1 MKSKKFVLGLAL
13 TSALLLTACGGGN
26 KAPAPGGSAGAVQKE
41 PPAAPSAS
49 WLNAEY
55 SHLDPAMGFDTGVK
69 NFYRLIYRTLTTNS
83 SEEGKVGEMKPDLA
97 TDLGTPSNGGKT
109 WTFTLKDGIFFED
122 GTPITSAEVKFG
134 VSRVF
139 DPEIGIGSPWAKQLL
154 DDGSGYQGPYID
166 KDKDFKAIETP
177 DAKTIVFH
185 LNKPFADFGSVVG
198 QNSFVPFPV
207 GSGSGKGFD
216 AKPIASGPYK
226 VDSYTRGGELKLSRN
241 EKWDAKTRHRSPG
254 KAGQLSNSSSASTA
268 QRSMNACWPA
278 RARTRT
284 PSRRR
289 APAGKRLAHCRIP
302 SVKDRA
308 VRAEPACTTYMT
320 MNTTKKPLDNLKVR
334 QAINYA
340 VDKSSLQ
347 TAGGGSQLA
356 TAANTIMVSSLL
368 GWLDFDAY
376 PTPDN
381 KGDVEKAK
389 ALLAEAGYPDGMELT
404 LDTRGTPKIKAYSES
419 VQQSLGKAGIKV
431 NLNVIDAS
439 SFYEV
444 IGTTSQQNDLAIT
457 GWCPDWASGQTFLPP
472 ILHGDSIVPKGNQN
486 VAQLN
491 DPAVNKRMDEIA
503 AMTDVAAAN
512 KAYGELDKQIMETA
526 APMVPMVYENV
537 MQLRGSN
544 VDPGV
549 VGFDAGIDLV
559 TLSLIDPGK

>member
-13 TSALLLTACGGGN
+13 TSALLLTACGGGSN
-26 KAPAPGGSAGAVQKE
+26 SPAPSGSAGAGAEGTTGGSVRVL
-41 PPAAPSAS
+41 
-49 WLNAEY
+49 LNADY

-83 SEEGKVGEMKPDLA
+83 AEEGKSGEMKPDLA

-122 GTPITSAEVKFG
+122 GTPITSAEVKYG
-134 VSRVF
+134 VSRAF

-154 DDGSGYQGPYID
+154 DDGSGYKGPYID

-177 DAKTIVFH
+177 DAKTIVFN
-185 LNKPFADFGSVVG
+185 LNQPFADFGSVVG

-241 EKWDAKTRHRSPG
+241 EKWDAKSDTVRPAKPDNYEFLFGIDGATIDERML
-254 KAGQLSNSSSASTA
+254 AGQGEDK
-268 QRSMNACWPA
+268 NAISGGALQPA
-278 RARTRT
+278 NV
-284 PSRRR
+284 SR
-289 APAGKRLAHCRIP
+289 IQDP

-308 VRAEPACTTYMT
+308 VRAEPVCTTYLT
-320 MNTTKKPLDNLKVR
+320 MNNTKKPLDNLKVR

-340 VDKSSLQ
+340 IDKSSLQ

-356 TAANTIMVSSLL
+356 TAANTIMVPSLL
-368 GWLDFDAY
+368 GWLDFNAY
-376 PTPDN
+376 PTTDN

-404 LDTRGTPKIKAYSES
+404 LDTRGTPKIQAYSES
-419 VQQSLGKAGIKV
+419 VQQSLAKAGIKV
-431 NLNVIDAS
+431 NLNVIDVS

-472 ILHGDSIVPKGNQN
+472 ILHGDSIVAKGNQN
-486 VAQLN
+486 VPQLN
-491 DPAVNKRMDEIA
+491 DPTVNKRMDEIA

>member
-13 TSALLLTACGGGN
+13 TSALLLTACSGGSN
-26 KAPAPGGSAGAVQKE
+26 AQAPGSSAGAGAEGTTGGTMRVM
-41 PPAAPSAS
+41 AT
-49 WLNAEY
+49 EY
-55 SHLDPAMGFDTGVK
+55 SHLDPAMGFDTSVM
-69 NFYRLIYRTLTTNS
+69 NFYRLMYRTLTTNS

-97 TDLGTPSNGGKT
+97 TDLGTSTDGGKT
-109 WTFTLKDGIFFED
+109 WKFTLKDGIFFED

-134 VSRVF
+134 VSRSF

-177 DAKTIVFH
+177 DAKTIIFH

-198 QNSFVPFPV
+198 QSTFVPFPL
-207 GSGSGKGFD
+207 GTGAGKSFD

-226 VDSYTRGGELKLSRN
+226 LDSYTRGGDLKLVRN
-241 EKWDAKTRHRSPG
+241 DKWDAKTDTVRPAKPDSFEFLFGLDGATVDERML
-254 KAGQLSNSSSASTA
+254 AGQGDDKNAFSVTA
-268 QRSMNACWPA
+268 LQPA
-278 RARTRT
+278 NV
-284 PSRRR
+284 SR
-289 APAGKRLAHCRIP
+289 LQDP

-308 VRAEPACTTYMT
+308 VRAEPACTTYLA

-340 VDKSSLQ
+340 IDKSSLQ
-347 TAGGGSQLA
+347 TGGGGSQLA
-356 TAANTIMVSSLL
+356 TVANTMMVSSLL
-368 GWLDFDAY
+368 GWNDFNAY

-381 KGDVEKAK
+381 KGDIEKAK
-389 ALLAEAGYPDGMELT
+389 SLLAEAGYPDGLELT
-404 LDTRGTPKIKAYSES
+404 LDTRTTTKVKAYSES
-419 VQQSLGKAGIKV
+419 IQQSLAKAGIKV
-431 NLNVIDAS
+431 NLNVIDVS

-444 IGTTSQQNDLAIT
+444 IGTTSQQNDMAIT
-457 GWCPDWASGQTFLPP
+457 GYCPDWASGQTFLPP

-491 DPAVNKRMDEIA
+491 DPIINKRMDEIA

-512 KAYGELDKQIMETA
+512 KAWGELDEQIMKA
-526 APMVPMVYENV
+526 QAPMVPMVYENV
-537 MQLRGSN
+537 LQLHGSN

-549 VGFDAGIDLV
+549 IGFNASADLV
-559 TLSLIDPGK
+559 TLSLIDPTK